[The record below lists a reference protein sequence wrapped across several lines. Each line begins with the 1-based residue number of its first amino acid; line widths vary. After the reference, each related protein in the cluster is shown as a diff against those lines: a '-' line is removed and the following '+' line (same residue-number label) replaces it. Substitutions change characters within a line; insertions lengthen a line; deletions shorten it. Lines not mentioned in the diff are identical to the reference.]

1 LILGH
6 SRDVK
11 GAPEAKTGHLKAFD
25 PSTGKE
31 LWACQGLN
39 SYVYTSAL
47 FGNGVAVGMS
57 GFGGSTLAVKL
68 GGQGDI
74 TKDRLWL
81 QPKPATQRVGSGVI
95 VGDHI
100 YMVDENAVVH
110 CYELKSGEDLWKSE
124 GRIKG
129 GMTWGSMVHADG
141 RLYLLMRN
149 GETVVLAA

>member
-1 LILGH
+1 
-6 SRDVK
+6 
-11 GAPEAKTGHLKAFD
+11 
-25 PSTGKE
+25 
-31 LWACQGLN
+31 
-39 SYVYTSAL
+39 
-47 FGNGVAVGMS
+47 MS

-110 CYELKSGEDLWKSE
+110 CYELKSGEDRWKSE
-124 GRIKG
+124 DRIKG

-149 GETVVLAA
+149 GETVVLAANPKHEVLAVNSLGTGQQSNSSLAISNGEIFIRTFKHLWCIGEKR